1 MLRYL
6 LIAAASYLLG
16 SISSSVLI
24 SRYVFH
30 ADVRSEGSGNAGAT
44 NMARVFGMK
53 SGFLVFLCDALKTI
67 ASLVIGWLLAADVGL
82 AVAGCACNI
91 GHCYPVFFRFR
102 GGKGV
107 SVAAMIACALDW
119 RLAAGLLA
127 VFLVLVL
134 STRYVS
140 LGSCAVG
147 LLMPFVCLLLHL
159 SAPRC
164 VLGAVTGV
172 LVLFQHRANIGRLL
186 RGEESRFSPGGKK

>member
-1 MLRYL
+1 MLADGL
-6 LIAAASYLLG
+6 L
-16 SISSSVLI
+16 
-24 SRYVFH
+24 
-30 ADVRSEGSGNAGAT
+30 
-44 NMARVFGMK
+44 
-53 SGFLVFLCDALKTI
+53 LV
-67 ASLVIGWLLAADVGL
+67 
-82 AVAGCACNI
+82 
-91 GHCYPVFFRFR
+91 
-102 GGKGV
+102 
-107 SVAAMIACALDW
+107 
-119 RLAAGLLA
+119 LA